1 MNPSEPAPIGVPVPA
16 GMEMLVDAPMEEVK
30 QPMSSWFLERLA
42 GLRFL
47 TFSALFHI
55 VLLIGIGGTVLYTNM
70 EEAPDF
76 APEGSGL
83 VQESVDLA
91 PPETQPQLN
100 SDSQPNV
107 TPSASATAPPV
118 DVNAIT
124 STTTATPSFSLNAAP
139 VPQVRSTNPNTSAA
153 PPPMAMS
160 NGLTKAT
167 ALGIAKFTGG
177 WAKPM
182 AGGKGGPLKNREFQF
197 TAYLAKYAGGDWS
210 STVRIEN
217 NVIEAGSLPNLLF
230 VMSKLSKD
238 KVSGE
243 PQAKPLDLASE
254 EIFEKKP
261 PFIFF
266 TGHRDFVLTEKEITN
281 LRNYIIVGGCLWGD
295 SSLPGQRSRF
305 DLAFRREM
313 RRVIPDVNK
322 DWKELPKNHPIYT
335 KAYFPD
341 IVEPPP
347 GINFYHEPCYFIPGM
362 AGEIG
367 VLYTP
372 NDYGDMYQFGIDEHG
387 EIDLTRD
394 EKHRMVA
401 VNEAMWWRHNIYFR
415 NIEGKA
421 LLKTYKFGMNI
432 AIHLMTRWEDKL
444 GMAATMPQ

>member
-1 MNPSEPAPIGVPVPA
+1 MNPSDSSPLGVPVPA
-16 GMEMLVDAPMEEVK
+16 GMTLAVDAPLDEPK
-30 QPMSSWFLERLA
+30 QSWSGFLLGKLA
-42 GLRFL
+42 ALRFL
-47 TFSALFHI
+47 TFSFLFHVV
-55 VLLIGIGGTVLYTNM
+55 VLVLVGGTVLYKNM
-70 EEAPDF
+70 EEVPDF
-76 APEGSGL
+76 APEGSSL
-83 VQESVDLA
+83 VQENVELA
-91 PPETQPQLN
+91 PPEQ
-100 SDSQPNV
+100 
-107 TPSASATAPPV
+107 TPSLTPQTTPSVSPSANASAPPV
-118 DVNAIT
+118 ELSAIT
-124 STTTATPSFSLNAAP
+124 STAAAPQFSLNAAP
-139 VPQVRSTNPNTSAA
+139 MPTVRNTNVNTSAA
-153 PPPMAMS
+153 PPPALMS
-160 NGLTKAT
+160 GSLTKDVAR
-167 ALGIAKFTGG
+167 GIANFTKG

-197 TAYLAKYAGGDWS
+197 TAYLAKYAGGDWA
-210 STVRIEN
+210 STVRMQQGTITG
-217 NVIEAGSLPNLLF
+217 GSLPNLLF

-238 KVSGE
+238 KVSGD

-261 PFIFF
+261 PFILF
-266 TGHRDFVLTEKEITN
+266 TGHRDFVLTDQEIAN

-295 SSLPGQRSRF
+295 SSLPGLRSRF

-313 RRVIPDVNK
+313 RRVIPDINK
-322 DWKELPKNHPIYT
+322 DWKELPSNHPIYT

-341 IVEPPP
+341 VTAPPP

-362 AGEIG
+362 AGEVG

-394 EKHRMVA
+394 ENHQMVA
-401 VNEAMWWRHNIYFR
+401 VNEQMWWRHNIYFR

>member
-1 MNPSEPAPIGVPVPA
+1 MELIDGAPGEEPKPSWTSA
-16 GMEMLVDAPMEEVK
+16 L
-30 QPMSSWFLERLA
+30 LTRLA
-42 GLRFL
+42 ALRFL
-47 TFSALFHI
+47 TFSALFH
-55 VLLIGIGGTVLYTNM
+55 VVALLLIGGTVLYKNM
-70 EEAPDF
+70 EETPDF
-76 APEGSGL
+76 APAGGL
-83 VQESVDLA
+83 FAPESVEQS
-91 PPETQPQLN
+91 PPEQAPTLSPT
-100 SDSQPNV
+100 SAPSV
-107 TPSASATAPPV
+107 TPSASASAPSV
-118 DVNAIT
+118 ELSAIT
-124 STTTATPSFSLNAAP
+124 SSSAAP
-139 VPQVRSTNPNTSAA
+139 AFTIAASSMPQVKTTNINTAAA

-160 NGLTKAT
+160 GSLTKA
-167 ALGIAKFTGG
+167 AAAGIAKFSGS

-182 AGGKGGPLKNREFQF
+182 AGGKGAPLQKREFQF

-210 STVRIEN
+210 STVRMDKGAIVE
-217 NVIEAGSLPNLLF
+217 GSLPNLLF

-238 KVSGE
+238 KVSGD
-243 PQAKPLDLASE
+243 PQTKPLDLASE

-266 TGHRDFVLTEKEITN
+266 TGHRDFVLTDQEITN

-313 RRVIPDVNK
+313 RRVIPDLNK
-322 DWKELPKNHPIYT
+322 DWKELPSNHPIYT

-341 IVEPPP
+341 ITMPPP
-347 GINFYHEPCYFIPGM
+347 GINYYHEPCYYIPGM

-387 EIDLTRD
+387 EIDLSRD
-394 EKHRMVA
+394 ENHQMVA
-401 VNEAMWWRHNIYFR
+401 VNEQMWWRHNVYFR

-421 LLKTYKFGMNI
+421 LLKTYKFGMNV

-444 GMAATMPQ
+444 GMAATMP